1 MQRKHVMVTS
11 PLLWH
16 TPMLILRPNSQQTLP
31 FVMAAQLPFP
41 MNSVALVSCAPPAF
55 DLRSLCSVHL
65 GNSKPGKLKPHQ
77 IQLSTSGHIQ
87 RRKVAQLRA
96 AVAEPAETAS
106 SSSSPSSSGDG
117 DEGSGKGGKGVRGK
131 GSAQLARWARAR
143 RVRSGRRGERKV
155 ETDDS
160 EADKEAPAGAA
171 ALDLDMDSDDDEDEM
186 RAKGVYMISDG
197 TGWTADHA
205 VQAALGQFEHCLVDQ
220 RCSVDTHLFSQ
231 VRPLSRQLC
240 ILGFP
245 NGLAYIV
252 RAVDSILS
260 E

>member
-1 MQRKHVMVTS
+1 
-11 PLLWH
+11 
-16 TPMLILRPNSQQTLP
+16 
-31 FVMAAQLPFP
+31 MAARFP
-41 MNSVALVSCAPPAF
+41 SPMISIARVSCAPPAL
-55 DLRSLCSVHL
+55 DLRSLCPVRSWNCKT
-65 GNSKPGKLKPHQ
+65 GNSKPYQL
-77 IQLSTSGHIQ
+77 QLSTSGHTR
-87 RRKVAQLRA
+87 RRKIAQLRA

-106 SSSSPSSSGDG
+106 SSSSSSSSGDG
-117 DEGSGKGGKGVRGK
+117 DERSGKGGKGVRVK

-160 EADKEAPAGAA
+160 EAEKEAPAGAG
-171 ALDLDMDSDDDEDEM
+171 DVDIDMDSDDDEDEI

-231 VRPLSRQLC
+231 VRPLSHQLC
-240 ILGFP
+240 IYGFP
-245 NGLAYIV
+245 I
-252 RAVDSILS
+252 D
-260 E
+260 